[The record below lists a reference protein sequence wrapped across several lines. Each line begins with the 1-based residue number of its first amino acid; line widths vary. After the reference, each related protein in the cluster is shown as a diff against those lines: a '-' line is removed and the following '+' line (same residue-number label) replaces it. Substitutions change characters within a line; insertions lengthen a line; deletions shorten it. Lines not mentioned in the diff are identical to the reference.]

1 MRRTDRENSTE
12 EFYDLVFTQAEEIFI
27 AMNDGV
33 YPYGVILNFVR
44 KDKIIY
50 LHAAKMGKKL
60 DCLRKNGHV
69 AFCVATDIRIDQEKS
84 STYFK
89 SVYGKGLAS
98 IVEDKAEKRHALEL
112 LATRYKA
119 KCPVPATDA
128 MADRVAIVKIAIG
141 ELSGKACL
149 PTGKGAP
156 DAVTSQS
163 FLA

>member
-12 EFYDLVFTQAEEIFI
+12 EFYDLVFAHAEEIFL

-50 LHAAKMGKKL
+50 LHSAKNGEKL

-69 AFCVATDIRIDQEKS
+69 AFCLACNIRIDQEKS
-84 STYFK
+84 STYYK

-98 IVEDKAEKRHALEL
+98 IVEDAAEKRNALEL
-112 LATRYKA
+112 LAIRYNA

-128 MADRVAIVKIAIG
+128 MADRVAIIKIVIE

-149 PTGKGAP
+149 PEGQGSPK
-156 DAVTSQS
+156 AVTS
-163 FLA
+163 